1 MRESTL
7 ESVAPSMPTFATL
20 ESWARSSIRDLL
32 QGVLEEE
39 VTAFLGRTRY
49 QRRSAVDATPGF
61 RNGYG
66 KPRQVSLMSGTIEVR
81 RPRVRGLE
89 ERFESRILPLF
100 LRRTH
105 EVTRMLPEL
114 YLHGLSQGDFELALR
129 GLLGNGAPLSASS
142 IGRLRAQWEEELET
156 WRERRRG
163 WPPGRT
169 NGAQWEEELETW
181 RERRLEDREL
191 VYAWADGIYVKAGL
205 EKDKAA
211 LLVVIGAMSD
221 GRKEVLAVWP
231 GHRES
236 TASWLKVLRDLR
248 GRGLRAPRLLMA
260 DGGLPIWSAV
270 EQVWPEASQQR
281 CWNHKILNVLDDL
294 PKRVQGKARALLT
307 QIPSAE
313 TRQEAEKR
321 RATFARRYRDRY
333 PQAVATLERD
343 WERMVTFYEFP
354 REHWKH
360 LRTTNPVESPFAS
373 VRLRTN
379 AGKRYKRVQ
388 GATALIWR
396 VLMVAE
402 KRFRKLNAPEL
413 LPLVYAGQQYQDGK
427 PIKNAKTSTRKRLK
441 RAA

>member
-7 ESVAPSMPTFATL
+7 ESVAPAMPTFATL
-20 ESWARSSIRDLL
+20 ETWARSSIQDLL
-32 QGVLEEE
+32 QRVLEEE
-39 VTAFLGRTRY
+39 VTEFLGRTRY
-49 QRRSAVDATPGF
+49 QRRSAVDATPGS
-61 RNGYG
+61 RNGHG

-100 LRRTH
+100 MRRTH

-156 WRERRRG
+156 WRERR
-163 WPPGRT
+163 
-169 NGAQWEEELETW
+169 LD
-181 RERRLEDREL
+181 DREL

-236 TASWLKVLRDLR
+236 TESWLKVLRDLR
-248 GRGLRAPRLLMA
+248 DRGLRAPLLLMA
-260 DGGLPIWSAV
+260 DGGLPIWSAT
-270 EQVWPEASQQR
+270 EQVWPQASHQR

-321 RATFARRYRDRY
+321 RTTFARRYRDRY

-427 PIKNAKTSTRKRLK
+427 PIKNEKTSTRRRLE
-441 RAA
+441 RVA